1 MRAARP
7 ALALLAVAAF
17 GCRGPRPSRP
27 EGSCAH
33 VQAVRELHGSP
44 LCEDV
49 WTCSR
54 PPGGRFDR
62 IGLRRI
68 ALCEGATGPVVL
80 YLPGMHMNAELP
92 LVEPRHDFRLYLAA
106 GGVRAWGLDYRTH
119 AVPPDASPDDLRA
132 LGGWTVDR
140 FVDDVA
146 WAAGFVRGADPGPLF
161 VAGFSQGAAFAYRLA
176 SRRDSS
182 LGGLVILD
190 GAVTPGVPVGG
201 DGPAIDIG
209 SGRLPFAE
217 RRQLLD
223 QVIADPNTPS
233 PLPGFPSAGAALA
246 SILSTSRAFGGE
258 GGLAAGTRVS
268 EITVL
273 AALLRSYE
281 HGRSMGGSRACDGGR
296 LWRPRR
302 GGARARGLRPPGC
315 PRRPPRTAG
324 GLPTRARVARARRAR
339 VRCEIAPRGCV
350 LVPTPPGVLVGP
362 PTGTA
367 PAKDARAI
375 VSRRVVVARALLLQA
390 ATGQLG

>member
-7 ALALLAVAAF
+7 ALALLAVAAL

-273 AALLRSYE
+273 AALLRSYD
-281 HGRSMGGSRACDGGR
+281 RWWPRAAVDG
-296 LWRPRR
+296 
-302 GGARARGLRPPGC
+302 APP
-315 PRRPPRTAG
+315 RPPRTPLPVLAFASTNMGAAWVDRVRATAG
-324 GLPTRARVARARRAR
+324 AYGGPGAEVRELAGYGHLDVLVARRAPQE
-339 VRCEIAPRGCV
+339 VFQLTLAWLERGGH
-350 LVPTPPGVLVGP
+350 P
-362 PTGTA
+362 
-367 PAKDARAI
+367 
-375 VSRRVVVARALLLQA
+375 
-390 ATGQLG
+390 